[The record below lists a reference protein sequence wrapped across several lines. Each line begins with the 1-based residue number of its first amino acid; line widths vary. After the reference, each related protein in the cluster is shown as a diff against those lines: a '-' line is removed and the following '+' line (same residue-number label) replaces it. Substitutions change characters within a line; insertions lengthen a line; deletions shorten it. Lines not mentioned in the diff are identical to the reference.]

1 MKKSL
6 LLAVCAAVSAI
17 VLAGCTTTYRD
28 TGVDYLTR
36 SSSAGTTPYYTEYEV
51 SKKQISGKGT
61 ASVLFWFFQF
71 SEGKYCLVEH
81 NPHLSVLSLFKE
93 IFSPSQ
99 KAVSNAKNA
108 AMYDACEKSG
118 ADQILGAGFE
128 YQITDYLVFAKV
140 ECVAKGFPAK
150 VKEIKMLDK
159 QPIILNQWQKVEY
172 ISPYG
177 IARDYSGNGTAPG
190 WCPKADQK

>member
-6 LLAVCAAVSAI
+6 LLLACSAVCAMMFS
-17 VLAGCTTTYRD
+17 GCTTTYRD
-28 TGVDYLTR
+28 TGVDYLVR
-36 SSSAGTTPYYTEYEV
+36 SDSVGATPYYTEYEV
-51 SKKQISGKGT
+51 NKDQVAGKG
-61 ASVLFWFFQF
+61 ASSVLFWFFQF

-81 NPHLSVLSLFKE
+81 NPHLSIMSLFME
-93 IFSPSQ
+93 FFSPTQ

-128 YQITDYLVFAKV
+128 YKIVNYFVFAKV
-140 ECVAKGFPAK
+140 ECIAKGFPAK
-150 VKEIKMLDK
+150 VKQIKMLDK
-159 QPIILNQWQKVEY
+159 QPVILNQWQKIEY

-177 IARDYSGNGTAPG
+177 VTKDFSGNGTAPG
-190 WCPKADQK
+190 WCPKAEQK